1 MPTMVHTTLP
11 AAVALGDKV
20 FAVASAT
27 GITGRANG
35 AATTLL
41 YVDFELME
49 VDSIS
54 GTLVTA
60 KRGISP
66 TQASAHLISSKVWVG
81 PPAAFLNG
89 DPSGAVNATDAGVYS
104 PAIVPKTRTIWDIIG
119 GKWVLSEV
127 VAPSTTVNIGA
138 AATGVAA
145 AEYGNAFRHQTR
157 LTFSTLLVGSPVA
170 AANLAIGV
178 LLYTLPAGAIQIEG
192 CQMSVAFADVSVG
205 ALDVADTPSVGVGLL
220 IGSGAQATL
229 NAVGATA
236 HNYLAEAAVA
246 GCAAAYTDVKLGSSA
261 AKVALTAALA
271 HLVYLNAADGWAGAG
286 TIKATGTIILDWTYS
301 AI

>member
-1 MPTMVHTTLP
+1 MPAMVYTTLS

-20 FAVASAT
+20 ITVASAT

-49 VDSIS
+49 VDSVV
-54 GTLVTA
+54 GTFVFV

-66 TQASAHLISSKVWVG
+66 TQQTAHLTASKVWVG
-81 PPAAFLNG
+81 PPGAFLNG
-89 DPSGAVNATDAGVYS
+89 DPSGAVNTTDAGIYY
-104 PAIVPKTRTIWDIIG
+104 PAIVPATRQIWDIIG
-119 GKWVLSEV
+119 GLWVRSEV

-138 AATGVAA
+138 AAASVTA
-145 AEYGNAFRHQTR
+145 AEYGDAFRHQTK
-157 LTFSTLLVGSPVA
+157 LTFTAFPVGTPVA
-170 AANLAIGV
+170 AANLAIGA
-178 LLYTLPAGAIQIEG
+178 LIYTFPAGNIMIEG
-192 CQMSVAFADVSVG
+192 CNVSVALADVE
-205 ALDVADTPSVGVGLL
+205 AHAHDVANTPNLGVGLL

-229 NAVGATA
+229 NGVGATC

-246 GCAAAYTDVKLGSSA
+246 GCAAAYTSTYLASSV

-271 HLVYLNAADGWAGAG
+271 HTVYLNAACNWTEHGIIKAAG
-286 TIKATGTIILDWTYS
+286 TVVLNWTFS
-301 AI
+301 PV